1 MRLLSKVPIRRILD
15 VLGGYHRDSFGQVK
29 QFVALGKRLKS
40 TEQRLVFLVK
50 CKMNKIFPSFIRNNV
65 RINQQN
71 LFPIKIPSIVDSLQ
85 KDIQTMALNQ
95 NIKHI
100 NTLIRCYKKSIQ
112 QTKAILYDTL
122 QTGIFRRILCI
133 FEEHNSY
140 TKRTTKENL
149 QRKYQWLLS
158 KYYKRI
164 IPADSGLITQDHS
177 ERVTVINVPDISDNE
192 MSLLALG
199 PAV

>member
-1 MRLLSKVPIRRILD
+1 
-15 VLGGYHRDSFGQVK
+15 
-29 QFVALGKRLKS
+29 
-40 TEQRLVFLVK
+40 
-50 CKMNKIFPSFIRNNV
+50 
-65 RINQQN
+65 
-71 LFPIKIPSIVDSLQ
+71 
-85 KDIQTMALNQ
+85 MALNQ

-100 NTLIRCYKKSIQ
+100 NTLIRSYKKSIQ

-122 QTGIFRRILCI
+122 QTGTFRRILCI

-199 PAV
+199 PNYALNPKVDNLFVDKVKVNLARCAVQLRNHENKASTEEAVTPTKSLYRSPFQIPFIRTPETASHETEDKLTQLNKFVI